1 MPASKRIMV
10 TVPENLLLELDDIY
24 AAESKNRSEII
35 REALKFYV
43 GERKKRLVKEQMKKG
58 YLEMA
63 DINLT
68 LASEYLIMD
77 HEALINCLERLTE

>member
-1 MPASKRIMV
+1 MI

-24 AAESKNRSEII
+24 VAESKNRSEVI
-35 REALKFYV
+35 REALKLYL

-63 DINLT
+63 DINLN
-68 LASEYLIMD
+68 LASECISID
-77 HEALINCLERLTE
+77 HEALMNCLERLTE

>member
-10 TVPENLLLELDDIY
+10 TVPENLLLELDDINV
-24 AAESKNRSEII
+24 AESKNRSEII

-43 GERKKRLVKEQMKKG
+43 GERKRRLVKEQMKKG

-63 DINLT
+63 DINLS
-68 LASEYLIMD
+68 LASEYLTLD
-77 HEALINCLERLTE
+77 HEALVNCLERLTE